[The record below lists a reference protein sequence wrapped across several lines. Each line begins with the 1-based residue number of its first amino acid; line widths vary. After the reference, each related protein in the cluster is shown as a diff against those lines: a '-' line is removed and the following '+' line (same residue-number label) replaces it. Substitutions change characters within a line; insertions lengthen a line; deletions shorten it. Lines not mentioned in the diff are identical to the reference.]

1 MFGEDCKQEQ
11 VFDRLAFPLVA
22 DLIQGKNGRL
32 SMLTQI
38 SSINYHFVCL
48 ILGLLFAYG
57 ITNSG
62 KTYTINGEPE
72 EAGVLPRSLDV
83 IFNTIADV
91 QAPKF
96 VSQCCQ
102 E

>member
-22 DLIQGKNGRL
+22 DLMQGKNGRL
-32 SMLTQI
+32 SVLNQT
-38 SSINYHFVCL
+38 SSINYSFC
-48 ILGLLFAYG
+48 IGLLFAYG

-96 VSQCCQ
+96 VSRCP
-102 E
+102 